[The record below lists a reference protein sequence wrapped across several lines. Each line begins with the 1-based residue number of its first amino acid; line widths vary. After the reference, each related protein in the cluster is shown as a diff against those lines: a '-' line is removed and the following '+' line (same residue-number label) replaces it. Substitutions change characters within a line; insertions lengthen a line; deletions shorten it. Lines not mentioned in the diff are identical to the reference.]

1 MVNYRVFRLVPPGGA
16 NPAVSGVNLPYKTL
30 SNGPAKTGF
39 TEYRQR
45 TLWCSDLS
53 EFLGLSLEVILSF

>member
-1 MVNYRVFRLVPPGGA
+1 MMKIKEFSA
-16 NPAVSGVNLPYKTL
+16 NLPYKTL